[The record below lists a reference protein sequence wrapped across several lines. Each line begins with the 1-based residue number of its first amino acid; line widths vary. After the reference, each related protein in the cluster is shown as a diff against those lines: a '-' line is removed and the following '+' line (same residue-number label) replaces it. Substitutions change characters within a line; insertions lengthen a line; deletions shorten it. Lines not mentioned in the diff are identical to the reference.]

1 MAPLGMTITNCS
13 VTGSSANSKKKE
25 IEMRNY
31 IPKTQTIDPERGNC
45 LLLYTDKVRPL
56 TRLPD
61 NEFLVTMRALCRW
74 FIGKISFDEA
84 LLEISDKCKN
94 GLLCDLVE
102 SIMSAQQRHVQK
114 YIANCEKRK
123 RRSERNAPCIGVMPP
138 ETRGESSRPISPH
151 LAPTRPEAPRGDSS
165 RDEAN
170 NYN

>member
-1 MAPLGMTITNCS
+1 MTIANGS
-13 VTGSSANSKKKE
+13 VTGSSAISKNRE